1 MSQNPA
7 NAAIDEPVTIHDS
20 GYAREFR
27 GVIIPSIGFDPIRLG
42 GLYSKTH
49 NPNWMGYN
57 PNHNYQL
64 WKIAILMGKSTINA
78 IFHSYV
84 S

>member
-1 MSQNPA
+1 LSQNPA

-42 GLYSKTH
+42 GLYSKTN
-49 NPNWMGYN
+49 NPIGWVIIPITTTSY
-57 PNHNYQL
+57 
-64 WKIAILMGKSTINA
+64 GK
-78 IFHSYV
+78 
-84 S
+84 